1 MARHRR
7 RTHRRRRRFGD
18 PVLSMPTFGD
28 IKEYNPFGKT
38 VNATDVAVGSFI
50 GLAGGGLVNYGL
62 RKVWPTAPIPMQYVG
77 AVTAI
82 GAGAAAY
89 TLFRKKSRGRAQ
101 GYLAGAVIAGVVPL
115 VWGMVKGALPASVST
130 YFGDP
135 VLSMPSYR
143 GLLVNSPVAPRLG
156 GLLVNAPAAAMA
168 TAPSA
173 ARRAMRF

>member
-7 RTHRRRRRFGD
+7 SRRRRRFGD

-38 VNATDVAVGSFI
+38 VNATDVAVGAFI
-50 GLAGGGLVNYGL
+50 GLGGGGLVNYGL

-101 GYLAGAVIAGVVPL
+101 GYL
-115 VWGMVKGALPASVST
+115 
-130 YFGDP
+130 
-135 VLSMPSYR
+135 
-143 GLLVNSPVAPRLG
+143 VNSPVAPRLG